1 MADVLIVCV
10 REDEPQAKALA
21 EMFEAAGFSIGG
33 APANDAALRSSGAGV
48 VVWSQASIRSRPF
61 LDAAQRVINAEK
73 AVVASLIEP
82 PPASSIGSSPAF
94 DLSNWSGDPND
105 PALDPLFFAVDRMVN
120 AARATVGAASP
131 ARQDT
136 YPEPAPQALPR
147 TTSRS
152 RPTPPATPVAS
163 PTPTPRASNA
173 AGDIKSEAEYWRSI
187 RDSRDPADFMD
198 YIARFG
204 ANGTF
209 AELAELKL
217 SQLTG
222 AQPSAPAAR
231 SRATPAVPPT
241 RVRTEQ
247 PAPARRPEAL
257 PPTPRRTVEAP
268 PRRMPPPERAYDRTE
283 YREPKTEGGGAL
295 RTFVIVAVLGGA
307 ALGGGLYLGGGID
320 TGRER
325 QVAEDNSAPASSY
338 DAGDE
343 AAAGDE
349 GPSFLEAERAGPIA
363 DPAPARQTAAAPR
376 TATAENRP
384 ARQDGMGGPISLSP
398 GEPPAPSAQA
408 ATTPRSG
415 PVSLVPAA
423 PSTQP
428 QTEMASVSTPP
439 EQTPP
444 AAAAAGRVAWAQRP
458 SARRIADLYPERALR
473 AGMGGRV
480 QLDCTVLAN
489 LTVSCSILSETPP
502 GMGFGAAALSA
513 ASAYRAQPRL
523 SDGASAVG
531 SQARIAIA
539 FQAPE

>member
-48 VVWSQASIRSRPF
+48 IVWSQASIRSRPF

-82 PPASSIGSSPAF
+82 PPASSIGASPAF

-120 AARATVGAASP
+120 AARATVGAG
-131 ARQDT
+131 ARQEA
-136 YPEPAPQALPR
+136 YPAEAAPAPQPLPR
-147 TTSRS
+147 TTSRA
-152 RPTPPATPVAS
+152 RPAPAPAAPAPRPAS
-163 PTPTPRASNA
+163 A
-173 AGDIKSEAEYWRSI
+173 APDLKSEAEFWRSI

-209 AELAELKL
+209 VELAELKL

-222 AQPSAPAAR
+222 AQPAPAAPAPR
-231 SRATPAVPPT
+231 PRTAPAVPPT
-241 RVRTEQ
+241 RVRTE
-247 PAPARRPEAL
+247 PPPARRPEAL

-268 PRRMPPPERAYDRTE
+268 PRRMPPPERAYDRTD
-283 YREPKTEGGGAL
+283 YREPKAEGGGAL
-295 RTFVIVAVLGGA
+295 RTFVVVALLGGA

-320 TGRER
+320 VGRNQE
-325 QVAEDNSAPASSY
+325 QVAEDVPPPAS
-338 DAGDE
+338 DE
-343 AAAGDE
+343 TMTDIASTEE
-349 GPSFLEAERAGPIA
+349 GPSFLEAERASPIVDA
-363 DPAPARQTAAAPR
+363 APSRQAASPPR
-376 TATAENRP
+376 TAVAESTRP
-384 ARQDGMGGPISLSP
+384 ARQDGVGGPISLSP
-398 GEPPAPSAQA
+398 AQPPEPSTQA

-415 PVSLVPAA
+415 PVSLVP
-423 PSTQP
+423 PQTTTSPETQP
-428 QTEMASVSTPP
+428 ASASTPP
-439 EQTPP
+439 SVTPP
-444 AAAAAGRVAWAQRP
+444 TAATPGRVAWAQRP
-458 SARRIADLYPERALR
+458 SARRISDLYPQRALR

-480 QLDCTVLAN
+480 QLDCTVQAN
-489 LTVSCSILSETPP
+489 LTVSCAIASETPP
-502 GMGFGAAALSA
+502 GMGFGAAAISA

-523 SDGASAVG
+523 SNGASAVG
-531 SQARIAIA
+531 STTRIAIA